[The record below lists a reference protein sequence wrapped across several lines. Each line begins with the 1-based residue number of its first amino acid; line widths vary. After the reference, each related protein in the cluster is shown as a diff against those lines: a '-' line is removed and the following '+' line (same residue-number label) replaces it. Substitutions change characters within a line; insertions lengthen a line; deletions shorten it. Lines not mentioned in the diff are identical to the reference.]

1 MATSP
6 LSNHEVKINAEV
18 LGLGP
23 KFLLRISLQNT
34 GKAAYFGSTLS
45 FSFNPAYYCMGYSSD
60 SLPSMPVPLLL
71 PGPKQ
76 IFETEI
82 KCIDV
87 HGRADNVLVV
97 VAPSEK
103 VNTSVP
109 LVSATIRMPN
119 SEMWV

>member
-1 MATSP
+1 M
-6 LSNHEVKINAEV
+6 KINAEV

-45 FSFNPAYYCMGYSSD
+45 FSFNPAYYCMGYSRD